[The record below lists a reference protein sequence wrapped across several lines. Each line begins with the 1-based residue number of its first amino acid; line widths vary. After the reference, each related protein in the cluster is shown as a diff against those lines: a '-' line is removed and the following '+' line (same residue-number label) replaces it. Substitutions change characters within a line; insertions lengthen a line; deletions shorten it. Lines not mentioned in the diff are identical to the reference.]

1 MVKLLLAQKADLIKN
16 KQDMHVKMWHA
27 SCRAPA
33 VNMASHGLESDEM
46 QDAPEH
52 LISSQ
57 GGSAL
62 CKYHGFP
69 MLLIGGIRGASTA
82 CRGSSQHVR
91 LHVKDKNLR
100 VDRRGTRDS

>member
-1 MVKLLLAQKADLIKN
+1 MSQTAVVKLLLAQKADLIKN

-57 GGSAL
+57 AEAHCVSIMGSQ
-62 CKYHGFP
+62 C
-69 MLLIGGIRGASTA
+69 
-82 CRGSSQHVR
+82 
-91 LHVKDKNLR
+91 
-100 VDRRGTRDS
+100 